1 MPEMNELC
9 YHKTKR
15 AKALQRSSSNKKLT
29 YLWLI
34 FVYHQLARFV
44 HAVTIDEVTPY
55 EVSADVTRESA
66 YFLDDGYAL
75 TRIRLHKKS
84 NWISDFISGIQL
96 EFKRFANNK
105 N

>member
-1 MPEMNELC
+1 MLEMDESF
-9 YHKTKR
+9 HPKTKR

-34 FVYHQLARFV
+34 FVYHQLAKFV

-66 YFLDDGYAL
+66 YFLLDDYVL
-75 TRIRLHKKS
+75 TKIT
-84 NWISDFISGIQL
+84 I
-96 EFKRFANNK
+96 FKR
-105 N
+105 

>member
-1 MPEMNELC
+1 MLEMDESF
-9 YHKTKR
+9 HPKTKR

-44 HAVTIDEVTPY
+44 HAVTIAEVTPY

-66 YFLDDGYAL
+66 YFLDDGYVL

-84 NWISDFISGIQL
+84 D
-96 EFKRFANNK
+96 
-105 N
+105 